1 MQENAFKMLP
11 NVSGNINPASIQPF
25 ISKWAFINLIA
36 QVINKCL
43 NERWFQNVSYLD
55 KLAFKLVIIL

>member
-11 NVSGNINPASIQPF
+11 NVSGNRNPASIQPF
-25 ISKWAFINLIA
+25 ISKWKFINLIA

-43 NERWFQNVSYLD
+43 NECWFQNVSYLD
-55 KLAFKLVIIL
+55 